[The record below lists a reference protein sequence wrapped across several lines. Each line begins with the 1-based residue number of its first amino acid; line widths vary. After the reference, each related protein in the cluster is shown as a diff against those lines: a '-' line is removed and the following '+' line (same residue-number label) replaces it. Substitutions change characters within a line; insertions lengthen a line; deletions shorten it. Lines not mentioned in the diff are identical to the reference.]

1 MSATFMELLLGTY
14 EGDEIVISLKS
25 TVPIFI
31 AYPEL
36 IIPYGY
42 NISDV
47 MKYYNP
53 DKDYFDVEEDL
64 LLEGNSTPCLLLNMF
79 AKVFESIISDSI
91 SKNSQLIRIPK
102 VTLQVDIGG
111 SKSHFE
117 SIAPCVSGVR
127 NFESRQ
133 ASLST
138 FQGKAQARTLP
149 DLTEEQKH
157 NILFLDDLLMKCRN
171 ASAEVRR

>member
-1 MSATFMELLLGTY
+1 MTPSFLELLQGTY

-42 NISDV
+42 SISDV
-47 MKYYNP
+47 MEYYSP
-53 DKDYFDVEEDL
+53 DKDYFNVEEDI
-64 LLEGNSTPCLLLNMF
+64 LLEGNGTPSLLLNMF

-91 SKNSQLIRIPK
+91 SKSSQLIRIPK

-117 SIAPCVSGVR
+117 SIAPCVSGVK
-127 NFESRQ
+127 NFESRR

-138 FQGKAQARTLP
+138 FQGKAQAKTLP
-149 DLTEEQKH
+149 NLTEEQKH

-171 ASAEVRR
+171 TSAEVMR